1 MQPLLSNRESS
12 SQRNQLAV
20 VAALGCVAFV
30 AFGIRSSA
38 LPPAQSTLWATAP
51 STQVV
56 QSAHGLAVPQFRSA
70 TPVYA
75 TNDRATSSQYSAQS
89 TPISYGSQDEMVFQ
103 YQPPVSNAPSHVA
116 AWSSIVAFFLGVAGF
131 VHAARNRSAVAIFST
146 TGDKEAE
153 EVVIDLADFEVP
165 QASEPEPEPE
175 PEPVAEAEPEPEP
188 VPEPVVNDKRY
199 ESELFQARTI
209 SEFPEK
215 VIANAEEARVLWAQA
230 DYDILDVRSE
240 YERESIGKIT
250 AERGS
255 ICIPLIYGESTYDP
269 DLDAKVWVQEPNTQ
283 FLEQLKAQFPNLDH
297 QFIVMDSDG
306 TDRALQVL
314 SMLDHAGY
322 TEAVCMRGGYNAWT
336 CTFDDQLNRRFPDIE
351 TMAEI
356 EAMADKDSVTW
367 LDWEVA
373 MDPCPLSIK
382 E

>member
-1 MQPLLSNRESS
+1 MQPLLSNRETSS
-12 SQRNQLAV
+12 HRNQLAV
-20 VAALGCVAFV
+20 VAALGCVAFA

-51 STQVV
+51 ATQVV
-56 QSAHGLAVPQFRSA
+56 QTAHGFAVPQYRSA

-75 TNDRATSSQYSAQS
+75 TSDRATNSQYAAQS

-103 YQPPVSNAPSHVA
+103 YQAPISNAPSHVA
-116 AWSSIVAFFLGVAGF
+116 VWSSVVAFFLGVAGF
-131 VHAARNRSAVAIFST
+131 VHAARNRSTVAMYSN

-153 EVVIDLADFEVP
+153 EVVIDLADFQAIEPEPEP
-165 QASEPEPEPE
+165 QPEPEPEPE
-175 PEPVAEAEPEPEP
+175 PEAEPEPE
-188 VPEPVVNDKRY
+188 PEPVVNDKRY

-215 VIANAEEARVLWAQA
+215 IIANAEEARVLWAIA
-230 DYDILDVRSE
+230 DYDILDVRSA
-240 YERESIGKIT
+240 YEGETVGKIT

-255 ICIPLIYGESTYDP
+255 INIPLIFAEATYDA

-283 FLEQLKAQFPNLDH
+283 FLEQVKAQFPNLDH

-314 SMLDHAGY
+314 SLLDHAGY
-322 TEAVCMRGGYNAWT
+322 TEAVCMRGGYNAWD
-336 CTFDDQLNRRFPDIE
+336 CTFTENLDRRFPDVE
-351 TMAEI
+351 SMNEL
-356 EAMADKDSVTW
+356 EAMADKDTVTW